1 MAPSRAIQ
9 NTSMRSGRRETA
21 ASWDPLRA
29 TWSGVIEPMAR
40 HRTHSIEFKRQVA
53 QEFLGGETVYAL
65 AKRHGLSR
73 HLIRIWVAKFDA
85 GDLDSDQGAA
95 HLLADYEARIAAL
108 ERLAGKLALEN
119 DFLKGALQHDR
130 RPKSA
135 TTSVVAGPLVSPSQ
149 KDVD

>member
-1 MAPSRAIQ
+1 
-9 NTSMRSGRRETA
+9 
-21 ASWDPLRA
+21 
-29 TWSGVIEPMAR
+29 MAR

-53 QEFLGGETVYAL
+53 QEFLAGETLHAL

-85 GDLDSDQGAA
+85 GSLDNDTGAA
-95 HLLADYEARIAAL
+95 DVLAEYEARIAAL

-135 TTSVVAGPLVSPSQ
+135 TTSVVAGPPVSLSQ
-149 KDVD
+149 KDAG

>member
-1 MAPSRAIQ
+1 
-9 NTSMRSGRRETA
+9 
-21 ASWDPLRA
+21 
-29 TWSGVIEPMAR
+29 MAR

-53 QEFLGGETVYAL
+53 QEFLGGETVYGL
-65 AKRHGLSR
+65 AKRHGLCG
-73 HLIRIWVAKFDA
+73 HLIRIWVAKFNA

-130 RPKSA
+130 RPTSA

-149 KDVD
+149 KDAD

>member
-1 MAPSRAIQ
+1 
-9 NTSMRSGRRETA
+9 
-21 ASWDPLRA
+21 
-29 TWSGVIEPMAR
+29 MAR

-53 QEFLGGETVYAL
+53 QEFLGGETLHAL

-85 GDLDSDQGAA
+85 GGLDSDTGAA
-95 HLLADYEARIAAL
+95 DLLADYEARIAAL
-108 ERLAGKLALEN
+108 ERLAGKLALGN

-135 TTSVVAGPLVSPSQ
+135 TTSVVVGPLVSPSQ
-149 KDVD
+149 KDADLGLTLRAPAVTRVTG